1 MRSINSNSTE
11 AWRIAIDAISN
22 YHAYTSGVVP
32 AAGRWLFTRSSEE
45 GLPLLALHPR
55 YRNDDYCG
63 VTFLVEATRAK
74 IVDAAQGSSNGG
86 GISGNRRQSCG
97 SSRAISAISSPSAS
111 RTSDRLDPASMG
123 SSISTNGTKGRGS
136 RDRNKPPQ
144 VSERPPPRPPGLIL
158 SQVAFCQ
165 PPPRPATITTAPAP
179 RRTWSRCWWR
189 AVRSASLPT
198 NVVRLTK
205 VP

>member
-63 VTFLVEATRAK
+63 VTFLVEATRGALVIGDMLRSFK
-74 IVDAAQGSSNGG
+74 RALVFQIRGDRTAARGG
-86 GISGNRRQSCG
+86 K
-97 SSRAISAISSPSAS
+97 RA
-111 RTSDRLDPASMG
+111 G
-123 SSISTNGTKGRGS
+123 
-136 RDRNKPPQ
+136 
-144 VSERPPPRPPGLIL
+144 
-158 SQVAFCQ
+158 
-165 PPPRPATITTAPAP
+165 
-179 RRTWSRCWWR
+179 
-189 AVRSASLPT
+189 
-198 NVVRLTK
+198 
-205 VP
+205 